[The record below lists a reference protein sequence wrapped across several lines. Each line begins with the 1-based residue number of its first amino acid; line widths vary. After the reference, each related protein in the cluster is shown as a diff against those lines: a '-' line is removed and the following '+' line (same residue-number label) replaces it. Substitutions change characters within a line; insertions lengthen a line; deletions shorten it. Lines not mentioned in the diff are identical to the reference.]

1 MFATNLPVER
11 IEPGQWIMKSAWST
25 KELDK
30 EHENDEKKKMDGWSG
45 PQLIEKFHTMA
56 AHFTKEE

>member
-45 PQLIEKFHTMA
+45 P
-56 AHFTKEE
+56 